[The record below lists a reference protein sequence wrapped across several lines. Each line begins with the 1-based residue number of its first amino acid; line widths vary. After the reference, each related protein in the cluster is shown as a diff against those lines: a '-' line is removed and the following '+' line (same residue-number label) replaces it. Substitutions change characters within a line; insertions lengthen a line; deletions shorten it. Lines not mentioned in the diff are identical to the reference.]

1 MGAKYSSK
9 QLMDYRMNIDRS
21 GMKTASTPKC
31 RGCTGQQ
38 VTEMTC
44 SQCDIT
50 KGLASFSL
58 AQRRNPDHAVRY
70 APVTILTKLTMC
82 ALQKCLDC
90 QQEIEDQVPDV
101 ADALEELEIR
111 QEIESGVGQIAAL
124 LVFR

>member
-1 MGAKYSSK
+1 MVAKYSNK

-21 GMKTASTPKC
+21 GMKNASTPKC

-58 AQRRNPDHAVRY
+58 AQRRNPDNAVRNT
-70 APVTILTKLTMC
+70 PTTIQTKLTVC
-82 ALQKCLDC
+82 PTQKCLDC

-101 ADALEELEIR
+101 ADALEELKIR
-111 QEIESGVGQIAAL
+111 QEIESGV
-124 LVFR
+124 R